1 MAKRNNRVKSTN
13 DLELKDRLVAINR
26 VTKVTKGGRAFS
38 FAAIVVVGNED
49 GVIGW
54 GLGKAN
60 EVTAAIA
67 KGVET
72 AKKNLIKVPVHKG
85 TIPHEVSAKFGGS
98 RIFLKPA
105 SEGTGVKA
113 GGAMRAVLES
123 VGVTDVLAKSKGS
136 SNPHNLVK
144 ATIAALDELRSPM
157 QVAQNRGVSV
167 EKVFNGK

>member
-13 DLELKDRLVAINR
+13 DLDLKDRLVAINR

-49 GVIGW
+49 CVSGW

-85 TIPHEVSAKFGGS
+85 TIPHEQSAKFGGS

-123 VGVTDVLAKSKGS
+123 VGITDVLAKSKGS

-144 ATIAALDELRSPM
+144 ATIAALDELRSPA
-157 QVAQNRGVSV
+157 QVAQNRGIAV
-167 EKVFNGK
+167 EKVFNG